1 MTLLSQGLGRQRGG
15 LLLPLV
21 FTVAASLKHFKLWF
35 VVFFWGFFFLVRPV
49 TYSPTPAST

>member
-35 VVFFWGFFFLVRPV
+35 VVFFWGFFFFWSVL
-49 TYSPTPAST
+49 